1 MLWEVIV
8 RLNFQEGF
16 SFLRNRN
23 KLVFLII
30 QKKPI
35 KMMKIFDQRF
45 NQIYKIKNLDIL
57 IKKKVYV
64 RLAFF
69 NIILELSTM

>member
-1 MLWEVIV
+1 
-8 RLNFQEGF
+8 
-16 SFLRNRN
+16 
-23 KLVFLII
+23 
-30 QKKPI
+30 
-35 KMMKIFDQRF
+35 MMRIFDQRF

-57 IKKKVYV
+57 IKKVYV